1 MRGRWRAG
9 RASGATTC
17 CGGSERIAIRAVIC
31 DFGGV
36 LTTPLF
42 HAFASV
48 QQESGI
54 PFEALGK
61 ALARIS
67 VEDGAHPL
75 WKLEKGHMSEPA
87 FVARLEQAVSAEVGR
102 HVPMHEFSDSYWAHL
117 HPNHELIGYMAA
129 LRDRGYRMAMLTNN
143 VREWEPRWRAMLPV
157 DEIFELVVDSAFVGM
172 RKPDPEIYVLTCER
186 LGVAASECAFLD
198 DVELNCQTARELGM
212 TAVRFEE
219 SSQAIRD
226 LEAALSG

>member
-1 MRGRWRAG
+1 M
-9 RASGATTC
+9 
-17 CGGSERIAIRAVIC
+17 AIQAVIC

-42 HAFASV
+42 HAFARV
-48 QQESGI
+48 QEDSGI

-61 ALARIS
+61 ALARIT

-75 WKLEKGHMSEPA
+75 WELEKGHMSEPD
-87 FVARLEQAVSAEVGR
+87 FVARLERAVSTEVGR
-102 HVPMHEFSDSYWAHL
+102 HVAMHEFSDRYWAHL
-117 HPNHELIGYMAA
+117 HPNDEVIDYMAA

-157 DEIFELVVDSAFVGM
+157 DEIFERVVDSAFVGM
-172 RKPDPEIYVLTCER
+172 RKPDPEIYELTCKR
-186 LGVAASECAFLD
+186 LGVEASDCAFLD
-198 DVELNCQTARELGM
+198 DTELNCQTARELGM

-226 LEAALSG
+226 LEAALAS